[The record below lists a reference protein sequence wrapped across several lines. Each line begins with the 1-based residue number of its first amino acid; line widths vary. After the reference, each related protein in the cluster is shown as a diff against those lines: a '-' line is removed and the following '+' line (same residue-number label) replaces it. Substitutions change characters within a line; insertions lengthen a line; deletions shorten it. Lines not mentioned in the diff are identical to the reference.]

1 MEGQLLDTIM
11 SVQISA
17 DKMSAFLTFKRLTDD
32 FECSLEQLEQ
42 FVQSSGVSEGIIPG
56 VLQNICYNPL
66 AFYKEQTLIAEGK
79 PAEVGKDGF
88 VQFIYDMKSK
98 ERRPA
103 ENEDGTV
110 DFKEMTQLKNVTR
123 GQLIAELVAP
133 AAGEPGITVTG
144 DEVASKEGKAARFKI
159 GKNVVLNNE
168 QTAMYA
174 ALDGLITM
182 TDKDKINVFPIYEV
196 NGDVDYKIGNIDFVG
211 TVVIRGNVLSG
222 FRIKSAGDIRIIGGV
237 EGADLDAEGSIEIS
251 GGIMAGNK
259 GFVKAGKNV
268 KCSFIQDGN
277 VIAGDDVLVSQSIMH
292 SNVRAGKN
300 VVCSGAKGLM
310 VGGIIQAGERVKA
323 RTIGNTMSTATVVE
337 VGVKPEHRS
346 ELLELRTKLKQHN
359 ESMDKADKAL
369 VILDQLAAIGQ
380 LTDDKMAMRIKLSA
394 TKRQSMTEVEQFRER
409 ILDIERTLEDSDQA
423 GVDVNNT
430 IYGGIKIVIGRYTK
444 YIKDPLQRVS
454 FQYLDGDISQ
464 VSYRS

>member
-42 FVQSSGVSEGIIPG
+42 FVQSSGVNEGIIPG

-88 VQFIYDMKSK
+88 VQFIYDMKNK

-144 DEVASKEGKAARFKI
+144 VEVASKEGKAARFKI

-237 EGADLDAEGSIEIS
+237 EGADLTLKAQLKYQAALWRETKVLS
-251 GGIMAGNK
+251 K
-259 GFVKAGKNV
+259 PVK
-268 KCSFIQDGN
+268 
-277 VIAGDDVLVSQSIMH
+277 M
-292 SNVRAGKN
+292 
-300 VVCSGAKGLM
+300 
-310 VGGIIQAGERVKA
+310 
-323 RTIGNTMSTATVVE
+323 
-337 VGVKPEHRS
+337 
-346 ELLELRTKLKQHN
+346 
-359 ESMDKADKAL
+359 
-369 VILDQLAAIGQ
+369 
-380 LTDDKMAMRIKLSA
+380 
-394 TKRQSMTEVEQFRER
+394 
-409 ILDIERTLEDSDQA
+409 
-423 GVDVNNT
+423 
-430 IYGGIKIVIGRYTK
+430 
-444 YIKDPLQRVS
+444 
-454 FQYLDGDISQ
+454 
-464 VSYRS
+464 